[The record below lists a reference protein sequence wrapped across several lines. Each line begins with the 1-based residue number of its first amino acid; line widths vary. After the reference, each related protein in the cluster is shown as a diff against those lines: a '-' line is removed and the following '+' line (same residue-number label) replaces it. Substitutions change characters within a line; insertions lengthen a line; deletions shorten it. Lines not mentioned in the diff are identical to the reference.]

1 MSEVVDISP
10 GNLDSSLWIFLPAI
24 FIPACASSSAAFRV
38 MMMLFSCLVMSNS
51 LRPHGLQ
58 ASLSFTISQNLLKL
72 MSIKSV
78 MPSNHLVFC
87 RHLLFSIFPSI
98 RVFSKE
104 SVLCIRW
111 PKYKSFIFSISL
123 SNEYSWLVSFRIDW
137 FDDLAVQGT
146 FKNLLQ
152 HRSSKALVLQCS
164 TCFVVQF
171 SHPYMIT
178 RKTIAL
184 TICTFVV
191 KMMSLVF
198 AA

>member
-87 RHLLFSIFPSI
+87 RPLLLLSIFPSI

-104 SVLCIRW
+104 SVLHIRW
-111 PKYKSFIFSISL
+111 PVLKL
-123 SNEYSWLVSFRIDW
+123 
-137 FDDLAVQGT
+137 Q
-146 FKNLLQ
+146 LQ
-152 HRSSKALVLQCS
+152 HQSFQWIFRTDFL
-164 TCFVVQF
+164 
-171 SHPYMIT
+171 
-178 RKTIAL
+178 
-184 TICTFVV
+184 
-191 KMMSLVF
+191 
-198 AA
+198 

>member
-58 ASLSFTISQNLLKL
+58 ASLSFTISQSLLKL

-87 RHLLFSIFPSI
+87 RSLLLLLQCFPASGSFLRSQFFASGGQGWSFS
-98 RVFSKE
+98 
-104 SVLCIRW
+104 
-111 PKYKSFIFSISL
+111 FSISL
-123 SNEYSWLVSFRIDW
+123 SNGYSALISFRM
-137 FDDLAVQGT
+137 
-146 FKNLLQ
+146 N
-152 HRSSKALVLQCS
+152 
-164 TCFVVQF
+164 
-171 SHPYMIT
+171 
-178 RKTIAL
+178 
-184 TICTFVV
+184 
-191 KMMSLVF
+191 
-198 AA
+198 